1 MSSRRLFLVLLMLF
15 TIGCSSMKRTD
26 TARTAREQM
35 LISGAI
41 DQSLGKCDFAAFHG
55 SRVFVDDKYLEAVD
69 KGYIVGSVR
78 HRLMLNGA
86 MIAPKAE
93 DADVIVEMRSGGVG
107 TDNSD
112 SYVGIPEIVLPGMM
126 TLPEVRFWQTTR
138 QSALAKIGMVAYE
151 AKTNEMLGAGGV
163 SASLANDSNTFFLGM
178 GPFQSGSARSE
189 IERTTPR
196 RVGQPNQELPSIVA
210 FRESSSRN
218 SPDRLQLAGEQRE
231 AK

>member
-55 SRVFVDDKYLEAVD
+55 SRVFVEDKYLVAVD

-86 MIAPKAE
+86 MIAP
-93 DADVIVEMRSGGVG
+93 
-107 TDNSD
+107 
-112 SYVGIPEIVLPGMM
+112 
-126 TLPEVRFWQTTR
+126 
-138 QSALAKIGMVAYE
+138 
-151 AKTNEMLGAGGV
+151 
-163 SASLANDSNTFFLGM
+163 
-178 GPFQSGSARSE
+178 
-189 IERTTPR
+189 
-196 RVGQPNQELPSIVA
+196 
-210 FRESSSRN
+210 
-218 SPDRLQLAGEQRE
+218 
-231 AK
+231 

>member
-1 MSSRRLFLVLLMLF
+1 MSRHLLVLALMVI
-15 TIGCSSMKRTD
+15 TPGCSTMKRSD

-41 DQSLGKCDFAAFHG
+41 DQSLAKCDFSSFRG
-55 SRVFVDDKYLEAVD
+55 SSVYVEDKYLESVD
-69 KGYIVGSVR
+69 KGYLVGSVR

-86 MIAPKAE
+86 SIAAKPE
-93 DADVIVEMRSGGVG
+93 EADVVVEMRSGGIG

-126 TLPEVRFWQTTR
+126 TLPEVRFWQRTR
-138 QSALAKIGMVAYE
+138 QTALAKIGMVAYE
-151 AKTNEMLGAGGV
+151 TKTKEMLGAGGV
-163 SASLANDSNTFFLGM
+163 SASLADDKNTFFMGW

-189 IERTTPR
+189 IERTTTR
-196 RVGQPNQELPSIVA
+196 EATQPNQELPSIVA
-210 FRESSSRN
+210 FREVGNRN
-218 SPDRLQLAGEQRE
+218 NPDRRQLAGDQRE